1 MVHKQTA
8 VEWLHDRLK
17 KRPYLQL
24 TDLEFEQA
32 KQMEKEQIIS
42 AFIVAENNEWDGI
55 RHGVHY
61 YQQTYGKG
69 NQSI

>member
-1 MVHKQTA
+1 MEQKQTA
-8 VEWLHDRLK
+8 VEWLVE
-17 KRPYLQL
+17 QL
-24 TDLEFEQA
+24 PIRIINSYQNEIEQA
-32 KQMEKEQIIS
+32 KQMEKQQIIS
-42 AFIVAENNEWDGI
+42 AFIVAKDNEWDGI